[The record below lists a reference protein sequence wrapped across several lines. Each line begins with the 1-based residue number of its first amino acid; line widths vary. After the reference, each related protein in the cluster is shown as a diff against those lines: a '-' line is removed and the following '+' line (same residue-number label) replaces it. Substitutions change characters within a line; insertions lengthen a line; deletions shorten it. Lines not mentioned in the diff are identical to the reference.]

1 MDAEAKL
8 QKMKEQHNARQKR
21 YMQVPENAAKH
32 KEANRASY
40 LKRKEKAAAAAL
52 AKSKE
57 EPKKEPKEEPKEEV
71 KPKKKKKLIIIKK
84 KDPFANPY
92 GSDTEHD
99 KEMKEELQKFMTELK
114 EKKKS
119 KPKPKK
125 LIIKQK
131 PISIEQ
137 IKDKLIQLV
146 PNKNSAMTWFYSIQR
161 IMKEFDETDFIKLIN
176 RKDLIEKLN
185 SPDFKANT
193 RQTNYTAI
201 LKVIT
206 SLKVKL
212 SKLIHD
218 DLKKAFQA
226 SKIKAHEYTAE
237 PKENVITF
245 DDYMKRLEDKF
256 GKESKEFLIASIYK
270 EVPVRDDLQ
279 LKIINSVKE
288 ATDQKTNYLV
298 LTQSP
303 KGRII
308 INHFKTENKHE
319 PADVILT
326 TSLTNKIKKFVNAK
340 KDKTYLFTDKS
351 LTSFVSKMNKAIGLN
366 GGISLFRHM
375 IVEDFLKTART
386 PEEKVEMAEKM
397 KHSLTAQL
405 HYLRNKQTKKEE

>member
-1 MDAEAKL
+1 MESAEAKL

-21 YMQVPENAAKH
+21 YLDNPENAAKH
-32 KEANRASY
+32 KEANRLSY
-40 LKRKEKAAAAAL
+40 LKRKEKAAAAS

-57 EPKKEPKEEPKEEV
+57 EPKKEPKEEPKKE
-71 KPKKKKKLIIIKK
+71 PKKK
-84 KDPFANPY
+84 KDPFTNPY
-92 GSDTEHD
+92 GSNTAHD
-99 KEMKEELQKFMTELK
+99 KQMEEELQKFMTELK
-114 EKKKS
+114 EKKEKS
-119 KPKPKK
+119 KSKLKK
-125 LIIKQK
+125 LDIKQN

-137 IKDKLIQLV
+137 IKDKLIELV

-161 IMKEFDETDFIKLIN
+161 IMKEFNETDFIKLIN
-176 RKDLIEKLN
+176 RKDLIKKLN

-256 GKESKEFLIASIYK
+256 GKDGKEFLIASIYK

-326 TSLTNKIKKFVNAK
+326 TPLTNKIKKFVNAK
-340 KDKTYLFTDKS
+340 KTKTYLFTDKS

-386 PEEKVEMAEKM
+386 PEERVEMAEKM
-397 KHSLTAQL
+397 KHSPAAQL
-405 HYLRNKQTKKEE
+405 RYLRNKKE